1 MDVYTTDVVPP
12 RARFAYWREAICD
25 VFVSLDAERPAG
37 PHPPALGF
45 SGRIACTAAGSV
57 RLSEVT
63 SDPQHVVR
71 SPRQIARSSEDDF
84 LVSLQVSGRGRVE
97 QDGRSAALVPG
108 EFALYDSTRPYV
120 LHFDGAFRQLVLQFP
135 RSALRARLEGADR
148 ATAVRVPAAGAGAVV
163 GAFTRALA
171 EQAPSLDASTADR
184 LGAHGLDLL
193 ADALAAVGGLG
204 PADADAVRGAQR
216 RRAQAFIEAHL
227 DDPGL
232 CPADVAAALHVS
244 VRTLHKA
251 FGGGETV
258 GRFLTRR
265 RLARAAADL
274 ADPARRRTV
283 TDVAFAWGFRDAA
296 HFSRAFKDRYGV
308 SPRDYRGEQPRAGW
322 QG

>member
-25 VFVSLDAERPAG
+25 VFVSLDAERPAA
-37 PHPPALGF
+37 PQPWARDF
-45 SGRIACTAAGSV
+45 SGRITCTAAGSV

-63 SDPQHVVR
+63 SDAQHVVR

-135 RSALRARLEGADR
+135 RSALRARLEGAEG
-148 ATAVRVPAAGAGAVV
+148 ATALRVPAAGAGAVV
-163 GAFTRALA
+163 GAFARALA
-171 EQAPSLDASTADR
+171 EQAPSLDAPTADR

-193 ADALAAVGGLG
+193 ADALAAVPGSG
-204 PADADAVRGAQR
+204 PADTQAVRAGQR
-216 RRAQAFIEAHL
+216 RRAQAYIEAHL

-232 CPADVAAALHVS
+232 CPPDVAAALHVS

-251 FGGGETV
+251 FGGSGETV
-258 GRFLTRR
+258 GRFVTRR

-296 HFSRAFKDRYGV
+296 HFSRAFKERYGV
-308 SPRDYRGEQPRAGW
+308 SPRDYRDRQTR
-322 QG
+322 